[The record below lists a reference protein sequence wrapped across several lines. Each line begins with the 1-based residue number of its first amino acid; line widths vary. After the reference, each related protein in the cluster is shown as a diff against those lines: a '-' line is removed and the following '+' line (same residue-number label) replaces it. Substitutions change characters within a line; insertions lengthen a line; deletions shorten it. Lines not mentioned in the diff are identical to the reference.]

1 MVHQTQT
8 AMVVQVEE
16 DIMVEVQVDTQ
27 SPTQWVVE
35 EEVRVMSIR
44 TIVLT

>member
-1 MVHQTQT
+1 MELLTQT

-16 DIMVEVQVDTQ
+16 DSMVEVQVDTQ

-35 EEVRVMSIR
+35 EEVQVLP
-44 TIVLT
+44 TQHIVLT